1 VGGDTARRSKTQLM
15 TKPSEGVQDIMSNYD
30 DSGKRPLIPLR
41 IPVSLLSTLSSESQ
55 ITLNHNNDDSNGDVE
70 SVTVTQSKRTED
82 EQQTYP
88 LEVTNS
94 KQSTDWYT
102 STANTTTTDSS
113 LAASNKKE
121 LQHIGTS
128 TKQYT
133 INKPSKSIKQ
143 QQNVKE
149 IGKRTRRLL
158 EEERAKRKEIV
169 RLDTNDT
176 NDLCLPPLPE
186 EKAAAAEKQQL
197 STEKIKVPQKSS
209 KPTTIRKRKRKVAS
223 NIDGYIPNVDH
234 LLLSSDTTT
243 KDGYSNIIRLHGLP
257 INIKPEHIYKF
268 FHGLNPSLIFIL
280 PRFDC
285 YIQGWDA
292 ATNDGGEIGDSILV
306 ERHASNFRVYVK
318 FTSSLVANAAIER
331 MGEPIGLTDRGG
343 EEDDI
348 VQCGKREIVGASIA
362 MSPVPKHVALFL
374 QKYMVSLLCCVM
386 HIICILDISQ
396 PLSPNPFNHK

>member
-1 VGGDTARRSKTQLM
+1 M
-15 TKPSEGVQDIMSNYD
+15 TKPSEGAQDMSNADD
-30 DSGKRPLIPLR
+30 DSDGKRPLIPLR
-41 IPVSLLSTLSSESQ
+41 IPASLLSTLSSESQ
-55 ITLNHNNDDSNGDVE
+55 LLLNHNNINGDVD
-70 SVTVTQSKRTED
+70 SLTVTHNKKTGD

-102 STANTTTTDSS
+102 STTNSTTASRS
-113 LAASNKKE
+113 LTAASNKKE

-133 INKPSKSIKQ
+133 INKPSKSNNIKHKQ
-143 QQNVKE
+143 HNVKE

-169 RLDTNDT
+169 RLDDT
-176 NDLCLPPLPE
+176 NNKDLCLPPLPE
-186 EKAAAAEKQQL
+186 EKAAAAEKHKLQ
-197 STEKIKVPQKSS
+197 STTTTEKKVPQKSS
-209 KPTTIRKRKRKVAS
+209 KPTTTRKRKRKVAF
-223 NIDGYIPNVDH
+223 NIDGYMPNVDH
-234 LLLSSDTTT
+234 LLLSTTDKTT
-243 KDGYSNIIRLHGLP
+243 KDDYSNIIRLHGLP
-257 INIKPEHIYKF
+257 INVKPEHIRKF

-280 PRFDC
+280 PSFDS

-292 ATNDGGEIGDSILV
+292 ISNNDNGEDNGSNSILA

-343 EEDDI
+343 EEDGI
-348 VQCGKREIVGASIA
+348 VCGKREMVGASIA
-362 MSPVPKHVALFL
+362 MSPVPKHVALFI
-374 QKYMVSLLCCVM
+374 QKNMVSYLLCCVM
-386 HIICILDISQ
+386 HIICILDISHHFLQ
-396 PLSPNPFNHK
+396 TP

>member
-1 VGGDTARRSKTQLM
+1 MSK
-15 TKPSEGVQDIMSNYD
+15 D
-30 DSGKRPLIPLR
+30 DSNERPLIPLR

-55 ITLNHNNDDSNGDVE
+55 ITLNNNNDNGDLE
-70 SVTVTQSKRTED
+70 SLTVTQSKTTKD

-102 STANTTTTDSS
+102 STTTTTNTNTTASRS
-113 LAASNKKE
+113 LASNKKE

-133 INKPSKSIKQ
+133 IINNKPSKSNNIK
-143 QQNVKE
+143 QNVKE

-169 RLDTNDT
+169 RLDYDT
-176 NDLCLPPLPE
+176 NNTDLCLPPLPE
-186 EKAAAAEKQQL
+186 EKAAAAAEKQQQL
-197 STEKIKVPQKSS
+197 STEKIKAPQNKSS

-223 NIDGYIPNVDH
+223 NIDGYMPNVDH
-234 LLLSSDTTT
+234 LLLSTTETTT
-243 KDGYSNIIRLHGLP
+243 KDDYSNIIRLHGLP
-257 INIKPEHIYKF
+257 INVKPEHIYKF

-292 ATNDGGEIGDSILV
+292 IANNDNGKDNGSSSVLV

-331 MGEPIGLTDRGG
+331 LGESIGLAGIGG
-343 EEDDI
+343 EDGI
-348 VQCGKREIVGASIA
+348 VCGKREIVGASIA

-374 QKYMVSLLCCVM
+374 QKYMVSLLCCVVLY
-386 HIICILDISQ
+386 HLISRYFSISQ
-396 PLSPNPFNHK
+396 TPNQNIGNTYSKGRTYK